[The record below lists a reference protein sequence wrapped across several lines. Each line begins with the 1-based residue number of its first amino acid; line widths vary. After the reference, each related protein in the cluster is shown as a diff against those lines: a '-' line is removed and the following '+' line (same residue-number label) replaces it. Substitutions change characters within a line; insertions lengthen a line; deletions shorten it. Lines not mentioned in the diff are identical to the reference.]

1 MRLQWNLLRAPNAAK
16 TFQARVDRVTTERLL
31 AIQRAEGWTDFELV
45 QHALEL
51 VIDEADRNL
60 ATIIDKADA
69 IRDFFTGKAQTPA
82 QHGGRGS
89 DDEVG
94 PGGKTFQRRIK
105 GPDVDRLRVT
115 LAQIERWSE
124 SQLVRR
130 GLKLVIEEA
139 SRDINQIL
147 DKLKVEYDTARTA
160 LNALSNGPQ
169 PAVPQPEA
177 QYAASIGQAR
187 HQRPST
193 CGCSFAR
200 GRTTRAAEYAPARLL
215 GTPANTIRD
224 GRQPP
229 IIGARNMLLDSGP
242 QRNR

>member
-1 MRLQWNLLRAPNAAK
+1 MRLQWNLLSAPNAAK

-31 AIQRAEGWTDFELV
+31 AIQRAEGWTDSELV

-60 ATIIDKADA
+60 ATHIDKADA
-69 IRDFFTGKAQTPA
+69 IRDFFTGKAQTPP

-94 PGGKTFQRRIK
+94 PGGKTFQGRIK
-105 GPDVDRLRVT
+105 GPDVDRLRT
-115 LAQIERWSE
+115 LAQIEGWSE

-147 DKLKVEYDTARTA
+147 DKLKVEYDTARKA

-177 QYAASIGQAR
+177 QYAARIGQPQPASSYDVDSTGP
-187 HQRPST
+187 PSSS
-193 CGCSFAR
+193 GLSGGR
-200 GRTTRAAEYAPARLL
+200 G
-215 GTPANTIRD
+215 
-224 GRQPP
+224 
-229 IIGARNMLLDSGP
+229 
-242 QRNR
+242 